1 MKKNEKCLSNKKRP
15 RHNCV
20 SWHNDTIVYPDTILQ
35 NNKKHIYLKIKILKL
50 KLIIIKNKN
59 KQ

>member
-1 MKKNEKCLSNKKRP
+1 MKKNEKCLNNKKRP

-35 NNKKHIYLKIKILKL
+35 NNK
-50 KLIIIKNKN
+50 NKN
-59 KQ
+59 KIN

>member
-1 MKKNEKCLSNKKRP
+1 MKKWKMFEQTETRP

-35 NNKKHIYLKIKILKL
+35 NNKKIY
-50 KLIIIKNKN
+50 N
-59 KQ
+59 

>member
-1 MKKNEKCLSNKKRP
+1 MKKWKMFEQTETRP

-35 NNKKHIYLKIKILKL
+35 NNKKY
-50 KLIIIKNKN
+50 IIKNKN
-59 KQ
+59 N

>member
-1 MKKNEKCLSNKKRP
+1 MEKNEKCLNNNKRP

-35 NNKKHIYLKIKILKL
+35 NNKKKWKN
-50 KLIIIKNKN
+50 IIKSKN
-59 KQ
+59 N